1 MASGGVSDC
10 PCAVGSLIWSEGDVK
25 EEVSMKKMSNIKIM
39 SVIEERF
46 TSVNAFF
53 LVRIAI
59 MISIKLM
66 NKNKK

>member
-1 MASGGVSDC
+1 
-10 PCAVGSLIWSEGDVK
+10 
-25 EEVSMKKMSNIKIM
+25 M